1 MPIRTFL
8 PLLAALA
15 FGLLPNAPAHAAC
28 ADVDGWNDGRH
39 GKTVKS
45 SCEEDGYAEAFR
57 LGEALAD
64 LEARHAALESRIQ
77 PDAEDAGVLRRQ
89 QRQLAVDIEAIHG
102 VATLRG
108 WPVGTPQEEAE

>member
-1 MPIRTFL
+1 MSTRTLL
-8 PLLAALA
+8 PLFSTLG
-15 FGLLPNAPAHAAC
+15 FGLLLSTPAFADC
-28 ADVDGWNDGRH
+28 ADVDGWNYGRH
-39 GKTVKS
+39 GKTAQTQCQS
-45 SCEEDGYAEAFR
+45 ESYAEAFR
-57 LGEALAD
+57 LGEALAE
-64 LEARHAALESRIQ
+64 LQTRHAALESRIQ

>member
-1 MPIRTFL
+1 MSIRTLL
-8 PLLAALA
+8 PLLATIA
-15 FGLLPNAPAHAAC
+15 FGLLPNASAYATC

-39 GKTVKS
+39 GKAVNS
-45 SCEEDGYAEAFR
+45 GCEEDGYAEAFR

-64 LEARHAALESRIQ
+64 LETRHAALESRIQ

>member
-1 MPIRTFL
+1 MSTHTLL
-8 PLLAALA
+8 PLFSTLG
-15 FGLLPNAPAHAAC
+15 FGLLLSTPAFADC

-39 GKTVKS
+39 GKTAQTQCQS
-45 SCEEDGYAEAFR
+45 ESYAEAFR
-57 LGEALAD
+57 LGEALAE
-64 LEARHAALESRIQ
+64 LQTRHAALESRIQ

>member
-1 MPIRTFL
+1 MSTRTLL
-8 PLLAALA
+8 PLFSTLG
-15 FGLLPNAPAHAAC
+15 FGLLLSTPAFADC

-39 GKTVKS
+39 GKTAQTQCQS
-45 SCEEDGYAEAFR
+45 ESYAEAFR
-57 LGEALAD
+57 LGEALAE
-64 LEARHAALESRIQ
+64 LQTRHAALESRIQ

>member
-1 MPIRTFL
+1 MSTRTLL
-8 PLLAALA
+8 PLFSTLG
-15 FGLLPNAPAHAAC
+15 FGLLLSTPAFADC